1 MAGEQRIFSVSE
13 IYEMI
18 KSGKLFGVESRR
30 ELGWN
35 VEQKKLL
42 IDSILKGKYI
52 GEMVLSKPEGKDG
65 FAVVDGRKRLRT
77 VYDFIENGFKTD
89 ECGKSLDGCEKE
101 AFLSNGLSFYIVSD
115 ASDVERMTDV
125 LKMIKLYGDE
135 ALAEESAKTRA
146 ERFLELALKEA
157 KVETARYEFKQGFL
171 RLSDGRKPEEH
182 VKEQILETLCGMANS
197 SPSKPCYIFIG
208 VADKDSDALRVAE
221 MDGIEPQRIA
231 DHYVVGIDREAKLMG
246 ITIEKYCRKIKD
258 LIDTPRLSRPLTL
271 SVLSDMEIINYKGC
285 SVICLEVAPQR
296 EVSFLDGRIF
306 ARKHSNTVQIT
317 EPREIVALANGF
329 MR

>member
-1 MAGEQRIFSVSE
+1 MAGEQRLFSVLE

-18 KSGKLFGVESRR
+18 RSGKLLGIECEH
-30 ELGWN
+30 ELAWSG
-35 VEQKKLL
+35 EQKKLL
-42 IDSILKGKYI
+42 IDSISKGKYI
-52 GEMVLSKPEGKDG
+52 GEMVLSKAEEKDG
-65 FAVVDGRKRLRT
+65 FVVMDGRKRLRT

-89 ECGKSLDGCEKE
+89 TCGRALEPCERE
-101 AFLSNGLSFYIVSD
+101 EFLSCPLSFYVVSD
-115 ASDVERMTDV
+115 AAEAERITDV
-125 LKMIKLYGDE
+125 LKMINE
-135 ALAEESAKTRA
+135 EQAEDIAKTKA
-146 ERFLELALKEA
+146 ERFLELALKDA

-197 SPSKPCYIFIG
+197 SPAKPSYIFIG
-208 VADKDSDALRVAE
+208 VADKDSDALRIAQ
-221 MDGIEPQRIA
+221 MDGIEPQKIA

-246 ITIEKYCRKIKD
+246 ITMEKYCRKIKD
-258 LIDTPRLSRPLTL
+258 FIDTPRLSRPLTL
-271 SVLSDMEIINYKGC
+271 AVLSDMEIINYKGF

-306 ARKHSNTVQIT
+306 ARKHSNTVEIT
-317 EPREIVALANGF
+317 DPREIVALANSF